1 MRALALLL
9 LSLTGCAHV
18 YGQDL
23 PPEAQRHRAK
33 TDDGIEIELTRYLAV
48 GDVKGAPVLLCHGIS
63 ANARNMDLDERLS
76 MARWFASQGREA
88 WTMSLRGAGTSDT
101 PLGTTSFDDY
111 WRHDLPA
118 AIEYVQKISGAPSLD
133 YVGHS
138 MGGMVMYA
146 YLSQGGQGIE
156 AVATLGSPTRID
168 FGSSVESLMT
178 NFGVRIVSPTGAVP
192 SAFGAWLTAPLQGV
206 MNDGPFQRLFYNPQ
220 STEPDAFR
228 RLMIYGTAD
237 VAGGTALQLAS
248 MMKTGAFA
256 STDKTIDY
264 RADMAKISTPV
275 LVVAARLD
283 RIAMTPAV
291 KDGYRA
297 LGGPKEWLLITR
309 ANGTRG
315 EYGHMDLVIGERAAG
330 EVWSKVLNFFDRHAR
345 KEP

>member
-1 MRALALLL
+1 MRACVLLVVAL
-9 LSLTGCAHV
+9 SGCAHV

-23 PPEAQRHRAK
+23 PPEAQLHRAK
-33 TDDGIEIELTRYLAV
+33 TDDGVELELTRYLAV
-48 GDVKGAPVLLCHGIS
+48 GEVKGPPVLLCHGIS

-88 WTMSLRGAGTSDT
+88 WTMSLRGTGTSDK
-101 PLGTTSFDDY
+101 PPGATSFDDY

-118 AIEYVQKISGAPSLD
+118 AVEYVRKLSGASGLH

-138 MGGMVMYA
+138 MGGMVVYA
-146 YLSQGGQGIE
+146 YLSQGGQGID
-156 AVATLGSPTRID
+156 AAATLGSPTRID

-192 SAFGAWLTAPLQGV
+192 SALGAWLTAPLQGA
-206 MNDGPFQRLFYNPQ
+206 MNDGPFQRFFYNPQ
-220 STEPDAFR
+220 STSPDAFR

-264 RADMAKISTPV
+264 RADMAKVTTPI